1 MSTPPQDQ
9 TSQPQ
14 GQGGSPQQKT
24 EAAFTQEQLNAIL
37 AEDRRKNAA
46 KYSDYETLKQKAAE
60 RDALEEASKSEMQK
74 AIDRAAAAEKERDA
88 LKAAEAA
95 RQEREAKATQAKAW
109 IEAAA
114 KKYRVPADAIRGN
127 TEEEINA
134 HAEALSALVPPK
146 GYVPNEGERP
156 PGDGTSELRDFT
168 RQLFS
173 KE

>member
-1 MSTPPQDQ
+1 MTHPSVADHRCGHNYEPQDCPWD
-9 TSQPQ
+9 TCEF
-14 GQGGSPQQKT
+14 KRVI
-24 EAAFTQEQLNAIL
+24 A
-37 AEDRRKNAA
+37 
-46 KYSDYETLKQKAAE
+46 
-60 RDALEEASKSEMQK
+60 
-74 AIDRAAAAEKERDA
+74 ERDA

-95 RQEREAKATQAKAW
+95 RQEREAQATQAKAW

-114 KKYRVPADAIRGN
+114 KKHRIPADAIRGN

-156 PGDGTSELRDFT
+156 SGDGTSELRDFT